1 MKHVET
7 DDIKGDKFFLFN
19 FINLKKTKLNYF
31 I

>member
-7 DDIKGDKFFLFN
+7 DDIKGDIFLFN

>member
-7 DDIKGDKFFLFN
+7 DDIKGDKFFYL
-19 FINLKKTKLNYF
+19 ILLNLKKTKLNYF